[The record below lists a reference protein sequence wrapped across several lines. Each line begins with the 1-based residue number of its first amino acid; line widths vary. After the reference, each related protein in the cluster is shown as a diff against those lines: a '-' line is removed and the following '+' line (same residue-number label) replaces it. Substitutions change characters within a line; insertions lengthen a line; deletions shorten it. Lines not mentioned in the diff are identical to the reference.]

1 MHWLL
6 SRIVDRYHLTCPQFL
21 SDEEV
26 NLLINKAHTF
36 ISKVLANFNGMVK
49 LVGHFP
55 RHIDP
60 CCAISIHQIDTP
72 LYNLSNMQ
80 YVLYLSRFLEI
91 HPLLRFPNLE
101 FISFPSLLPKPLN
114 ESHFPDGVHLD
125 AVANKHLANRL
136 SQVISKK
143 SKCPPTLTNDPT
155 FSEWLATVR
164 EDTSSPDTS
173 NMEVTENRGS
183 VTDISLDLQL
193 LQMED
198 DDLLEQDT
206 WLSSNLFDLNVL
218 KILQ

>member
-1 MHWLL
+1 MFFTYPDSLKY
-6 SRIVDRYHLTCPQFL
+6 IPYYDFL
-21 SDEEV
+21 A
-26 NLLINKAHTF
+26 L
-36 ISKVLANFNGMVK
+36 
-49 LVGHFP
+49 
-55 RHIDP
+55 
-60 CCAISIHQIDTP
+60 
-72 LYNLSNMQ
+72 NLSP
-80 YVLYLSRFLEI
+80 FLA
-91 HPLLRFPNLE
+91 
-101 FISFPSLLPKPLN
+101 SCQKPLN